1 MVKGEG
7 EGGTLLLALL
17 LPLFMKEG
25 NSRVRQGR
33 PVKVVWV
40 RAIGGK
46 GYSGTRIRP
55 ARRAKKEWNAE
66 KQFRVLS
73 FAFDKVGW
81 ARVTGMIESLE

>member
-7 EGGTLLLALL
+7 EGGTLLLALQ
-17 LPLFMKEG
+17 LPLFMKGG
-25 NSRVRQGR
+25 NSKARQGR

-46 GYSGTRIRP
+46 GYSGTRIR

-66 KQFRVLS
+66 K
-73 FAFDKVGW
+73 
-81 ARVTGMIESLE
+81 